1 MLSIISKGI
10 NRLTW
15 LAELLAEIGLIGLL
29 LIVIHEVIVRY
40 VFDSPTLYSVE
51 LSEYLLVLVVFMS
64 IGWVLKEDRHVAVTF
79 VVDRLPEKMR
89 LGLKLLTSLL
99 TMAFLGI
106 IVWKGG
112 KTTLTAYTGNYHSS
126 SLLDFPMWIPYALIP
141 LGALVLSLQYIVKIG
156 ELIRSLTDRRS
167 GSQTPDG

>member
-79 VVDRLPEKMR
+79 VVDRLPEKIR
-89 LGLKLLTSLL
+89 LGLNLLTSLL

-167 GSQTPDG
+167 GSQTPDW

>member
-1 MLSIISKGI
+1 
-10 NRLTW
+10 
-15 LAELLAEIGLIGLL
+15 
-29 LIVIHEVIVRY
+29 
-40 VFDSPTLYSVE
+40 
-51 LSEYLLVLVVFMS
+51 
-64 IGWVLKEDRHVAVTF
+64 
-79 VVDRLPEKMR
+79 
-89 LGLKLLTSLL
+89 
-99 TMAFLGI
+99 MAFLGI

-167 GSQTPDG
+167 GSQTPDW